1 MLRRRNKPSMINHFT
16 QLMLTSD
23 SMMNRGTR
31 MKNLMSMQ
39 VNLYQE
45 EIKGILMNFMIKS
58 RHLNKNQRIMK
69 KIFLNWTKMK
79 KIFMIRISDTN
90 ETNFEVEFRLILH
103 FLLIKNCF
111 FLIFSLLFV
120 GNQNWML
127 INWFQI
133 FLESSLSLTG

>member
-1 MLRRRNKPSMINHFT
+1 MIMMIKCMLRRRNKPSMINHFT

-45 EIKGILMNFMIKS
+45 EIKDILMNFMIKS

-120 GNQNWML
+120 GNQN
-127 INWFQI
+127 
-133 FLESSLSLTG
+133 

>member
-1 MLRRRNKPSMINHFT
+1 MMIKCMLRRRNKPSMINHFT

-120 GNQNWML
+120 GNQN
-127 INWFQI
+127 
-133 FLESSLSLTG
+133 

>member
-1 MLRRRNKPSMINHFT
+1 MMIKCMLRRRNKPSMINHFT

-45 EIKGILMNFMIKS
+45 EIKDILMNFMIKS

-120 GNQNWML
+120 GNQN
-127 INWFQI
+127 
-133 FLESSLSLTG
+133 

>member
-1 MLRRRNKPSMINHFT
+1 MIMMIKCMLRRRNKPSMINHFT

-120 GNQNWML
+120 GNQN
-127 INWFQI
+127 
-133 FLESSLSLTG
+133 